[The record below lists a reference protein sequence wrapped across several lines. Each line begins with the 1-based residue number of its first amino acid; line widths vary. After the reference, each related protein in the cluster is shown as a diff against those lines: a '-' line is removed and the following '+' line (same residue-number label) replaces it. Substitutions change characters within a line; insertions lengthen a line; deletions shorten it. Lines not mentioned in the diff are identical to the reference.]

1 MKSLNNMRNAFSM
14 ITAIFVIVIMASV
27 SVLVLSL
34 SGKMAK
40 QTTAQYQREQAALW
54 AKSYT
59 EYAIMAITANDRQ
72 NSGCLENIN
81 ASIGPNPSQGE
92 GYEVQVRIAYIS
104 NNIGKASL
112 INCSATRRLSI
123 NVGEN
128 KTPLSA
134 IIDVYVRYKDPE
146 NPGATYWFTYHRRT
160 LQKI

>member
-1 MKSLNNMRNAFSM
+1 MKSFKMRSGFSM
-14 ITAIFVIVIMASV
+14 ITAIFVIVLMASV
-27 SVLVLSL
+27 SVLVLNL

-59 EYAIMAITANDRQ
+59 EYAVMAITANDRQ

-81 ASIGPNPSQGE
+81 ASIGPDPSQGE

-104 NNIGKASL
+104 NGLGKASL
-112 INCSATRRLSI
+112 LNCSSTRQLST
-123 NVGEN
+123 NVGEQ
-128 KTPLSA
+128 KTPLTA
-134 IIDVYVRYKDPE
+134 VIDVYVRYKDPD
-146 NPGATYWFTYHRRT
+146 NPTAAYWFTYHRRT